1 MRIVQMQKF
10 WVCTIL
16 FISSSRSR
24 SVVYVSHHHIPVAS
38 PLCKRHFHQSGC
50 LLVPSSPTL
59 KGSSMARVQLWAGWP
74 LPLHPK
80 SCPPS
85 PITINFQTTNAF
97 NRSKYFSVTMM
108 SISLFTVHFPQ
119 YISICHLPGPLVV
132 LLGVLRTFL
141 WHLSSKAPIF
151 FSDFEI
157 VHDSH
162 NYT

>member
-1 MRIVQMQKF
+1 M
-10 WVCTIL
+10 CTIL

-50 LLVPSSPTL
+50 LLVPSSPTIIG
-59 KGSSMARVQLWAGWP
+59 KGVFNGPCSAVSWLAPAPSSKIMP
-74 LPLHPK
+74 LTPNY
-80 SCPPS
+80 
-85 PITINFQTTNAF
+85 NFPQTTNAF

-108 SISLFTVHFPQ
+108 SISLFTVHVPQ
-119 YISICHLPGPLVV
+119 YVSICHLPGPLVV

-151 FSDFEI
+151 FGDFEI